1 METKVTLSLAKTFDL
16 VALLQLFLLWKDGVL
31 IL

>member
-1 METKVTLSLAKTFDL
+1 METKVTLFLAKTFGL